1 MATIWV
7 DYKAVKEAVSMEVI
21 LAHYGITNLKKS
33 GQDLRGPCPIHHG
46 DNARSFSVSLSKNAF
61 HCFSKDCKA
70 RGNVLDFVAAKEGCS
85 VREAALKL
93 AEWFGVISEPPEGK
107 QKEVRAGGKE
117 PVTDAPVDWLLKLVL
132 QSVIEELE
140 GEIALLTEQLEI
152 KQQRLAE
159 LQKVVGL

>member
-1 MATIWV
+1 MVTSWV
-7 DYKAVKEAVSMEVI
+7 DYKAVKEAVSMEAV

-85 VREAALKL
+85 VRDAALKL
-93 AEWFGVISEPPEGK
+93 AEWFGVVSEPPAGERND
-107 QKEVRAGGKE
+107 VSAGGKE
-117 PVTDAPVDWLLKLVL
+117 QVTDTPVDWLLKLVL
-132 QSVIEELE
+132 QSEIEELE
-140 GEIALLTEQLEI
+140 GEIALLTEQLKL
-152 KQQRLAE
+152 KQHRLAE